1 MELFMIISMLHK
13 VLMPLL
19 VLIFITS
26 CSTFDPYTGEK
37 KVSNTAKGASIGA
50 GVAAIA
56 AYLAS
61 KDEDSSRKRNQRILR
76 AAGGGAAIG
85 GGIGYYMDA
94 QEAKLRQQLGD
105 SGVSVARDGD
115 NINLLL
121 PGNITFPTG
130 KSSLNASFYSVLD
143 SVALVLEE
151 YNKTLI
157 IISGHTD
164 STGSTAINQQLSNN
178 RAASVSSYLSSKG
191 VLAERLET
199 IGFASRKPI
208 ASNSTAS
215 GREQNRRVEMALIPI
230 ETQ

>member
-1 MELFMIISMLHK
+1 MISKLNK
-13 VLMPLL
+13 VLIP
-19 VLIFITS
+19 VLAFFFIVS

-130 KSSLNASFYSVLD
+130 KSTLNASFYSVLN

-178 RAASVSSYLSSKG
+178 RAAAVSSYLSSKG
-191 VLAERLET
+191 VFAERLET
-199 IGFASRKPI
+199 IGFASRRPI
-208 ASNSTAS
+208 ANNSTAS

-230 ETQ
+230 ESQ